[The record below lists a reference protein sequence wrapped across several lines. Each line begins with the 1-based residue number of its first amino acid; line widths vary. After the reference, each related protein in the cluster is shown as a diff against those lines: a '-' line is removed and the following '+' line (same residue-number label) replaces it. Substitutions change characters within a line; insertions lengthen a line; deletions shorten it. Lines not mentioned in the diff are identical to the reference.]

1 MWVVRELV
9 RLVVRIVVA
18 AAVAA
23 ALAGIL
29 ALVSAGSFHSSARI
43 LFIAIG
49 CGLLAMAG
57 VGSGSNIERYMDTSV
72 QQAASTPCDPILRTR
87 RSHPA
92 PRSSAAASC

>member
-1 MWVVRELV
+1 MRELV
-9 RLVVRIVVA
+9 RLVVQTVVA

-72 QQAASTPCDPILRTR
+72 QQAAWGNIPGFDAVRPHPEDPSLATGLAVFFR
-87 RSHPA
+87 
-92 PRSSAAASC
+92 